1 MFMEWLNYHH
11 LFYFWTVAKEGT
23 ITKACKKLRLAQPT
37 VSAQLRTLEDQLGE
51 RLFDRVGRGLVL
63 TETGHLV
70 YRYADEIFS
79 LGTELMDTLRGQP
92 AGKPQRLKVGV
103 ADIVPKSIVYHL
115 LEPALKMDEPVHL
128 ICSEGKPN
136 QLMAQLSLHE
146 LDVVLSDSPLGSD
159 IGVRAFTH
167 LLGECNVTLLGA
179 ERLARRYR
187 EQFPDSLNGA
197 PMLFS
202 TQKTALRKALDY
214 WFDSRQIYPVVTAEF
229 DDSALQEVF
238 GQVGLGLVPV
248 PSVIAQ
254 DIQRRYNLQYVGR
267 IREVKERFY
276 AISLERRVKHPAVVE
291 ILEGARESFFK

>member
-1 MFMEWLNYHH
+1 MEWLNYHH

-37 VSAQLRTLEDQLGE
+37 VSAQLRTLEERLDE
-51 RLFDRVGRGLVL
+51 RLFDRVGRSLVL

-79 LGTELMDTLRGQP
+79 LGHELLDTLRGQP

-103 ADIVPKSIVYHL
+103 ADVVPKLIVYHL
-115 LEPALKMDEPVHL
+115 LEPALKLSEPVHL

-136 QLMAQLSLHE
+136 NLMAQLSLHE
-146 LDVVLSDSPLGSD
+146 LDVVLSDSPISSD
-159 IGVRAFTH
+159 VGVRAFSH
-167 LLGECNVTLLGA
+167 ILGECNVTVLGS
-179 ERLARRYR
+179 ERLARKYR
-187 EQFPDSLNGA
+187 QRFPESLDGA

-202 TQKTALRKALDY
+202 TQKTALRKSLDY
-214 WFDSRQIYPVVTAEF
+214 WFDSKQIYPVVNAEF

-238 GQVGLGLVPV
+238 GQVGLGLIPV
-248 PSVIAQ
+248 ASVIAK
-254 DIQRRYNLQYVGR
+254 DVQRRYGVHYVGR
-267 IREVKERFY
+267 LPEVKERFF
-276 AISLERRVKHPAVVE
+276 AISLERRVKHPAVVA